1 MIWLSLATRN
11 VLANRRRTVVAV
23 AAIAFA
29 CIALILFA
37 GHINSVRHGMKFA
50 FIHANGSGHI
60 QISGKGA
67 WDGFAEEQLQFG
79 LSPAQ
84 VTALQG
90 AADKTPDVRRVVPR
104 LFFSGMVS
112 SGARSLPFSGTAI
125 DPKAE
130 RAAFG
135 AGSAVKAGKA
145 LTPRSAEDGVVLGAE
160 MARQLGVKPGDYVTV
175 MTPTVSGA
183 LNAMDMTVVGVREL
197 GQIQAETYYLQ
208 ALLPTVQKLLL
219 TDKISTLVILLEED
233 ADVGVAQA
241 RLVAAAPGVEA
252 RDWLQL
258 NPIYTQVMNGYETQ
272 FRVFG
277 GMIIIVT
284 LMGVAVLILT
294 SILERAREIGVMRA
308 LGISRFQVR
317 GAFVL
322 EGLLLCA
329 AGLVLGVLL
338 GAALSW
344 AINGLKL
351 SMPPPPGMKTGY
363 PLRLLW
369 DWWAPVQI
377 AGAIMA
383 LGLAASWISS
393 GRVARLR
400 VVQALGAL

>member
-1 MIWLSLATRN
+1 MLWLTLAARN
-11 VLANRRRTVVAV
+11 VLANRRRTFVAV

-29 CIALILFA
+29 CIALIVFA
-37 GHINSVRHGMKFA
+37 GHINNVRQGMKYA
-50 FIHANGSGHI
+50 FINANGSGHI
-60 QISGKGA
+60 QFAGKGA

-79 LSPAQ
+79 LTPSQA
-84 VTALQG
+84 TALETL
-90 AADKTPDVRRVVPR
+90 ADKTPEVRRVVPR
-104 LFFSGMVS
+104 LAFSGMVS

-125 DPKAE
+125 DPRAE

-135 AGSAVKAGKA
+135 SGSAVKAGQG
-145 LTPRSAEDGVVLGAE
+145 LTPRNAEDGVVLGAE

-183 LNAMDMTVVGVREL
+183 LNAMDMTVLGIREL
-197 GQIQAETYYLQ
+197 GQVQAETYYLQ
-208 ALLPTVQKLLL
+208 ARLPTVQKLLL
-219 TDKISTLVILLEED
+219 TDKISTLVILLED
-233 ADVGVAQA
+233 GAN
-241 RLVAAAPGVEA
+241 VAAAQKRLMGAAPGIEA

-294 SILERAREIGVMRA
+294 SILERAKEIGVMRA
-308 LGISRFQVR
+308 LGLSRFQVR

-322 EGLLLCA
+322 EGLLLCL
-329 AGLVLGVLL
+329 AGLAAGVLL
-338 GAALSW
+338 GAGLSW
-344 AINGLKL
+344 LVNVLKL

-377 AGAIMA
+377 AGAVMV

-393 GRVARLR
+393 GRIARLR